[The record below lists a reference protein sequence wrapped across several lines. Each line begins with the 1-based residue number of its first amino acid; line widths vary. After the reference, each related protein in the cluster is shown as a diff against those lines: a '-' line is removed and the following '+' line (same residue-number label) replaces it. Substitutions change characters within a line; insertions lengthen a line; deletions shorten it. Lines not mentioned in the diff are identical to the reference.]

1 MSHRTSVC
9 ACAAVAALLTAL
21 AAPASSAP
29 VRPVR
34 ALIVD
39 GQNNHDWRRTT
50 AELRA
55 TLQAAGIFQIAV
67 TTTPD
72 KGADAQAWAGWQ
84 PEQEMRRHEVLVINY
99 NGEAWPERVQQAF
112 VAFVRRGGG
121 VVMVHAANNPFPEWK
136 EWNEMIALGW
146 RKADYGARVTVDD
159 ASGALVRT
167 PAGEGPG
174 AGHGPSHLFQI
185 VVRRPDHPIMR
196 GLPRIWL
203 HGKDQLS
210 HGQRGPGLNMQV
222 LDSAFSAQD
231 KGGTGAHEP
240 MTWVVPFGRGRVV
253 TTLLGHQ
260 WRDQADAD
268 ALRCVG
274 FRTVFAR
281 SVEWAARR
289 RVSLPVPADF
299 PTAEKVSISSVA
311 PSR

>member
-1 MSHRTSVC
+1 M
-9 ACAAVAALLTAL
+9 
-21 AAPASSAP
+21 
-29 VRPVR
+29 
-34 ALIVD
+34 
-39 GQNNHDWRRTT
+39 
-50 AELRA
+50 
-55 TLQAAGIFQIAV
+55 
-67 TTTPD
+67 
-72 KGADAQAWAGWQ
+72 
-84 PEQEMRRHEVLVINY
+84 LVVNY

-159 ASGALVRT
+159 ASGALLRT
-167 PAGEGPG
+167 AAGEGPG

-185 VVRRPDHPIMR
+185 QVRRPDHPIMR

-299 PTAEKVSISSVA
+299 PTAEKCRSGRWRRPASCESATPVS
-311 PSR
+311 